1 VIDAAPQA
9 PARQMDNL
17 TSLFK
22 KYQNSVVTVWS
33 EIGQGTGF
41 VVDPAGLILT
51 NQHVVGPSE
60 YIAVQFDETR
70 KVEAKLVAFDAE
82 QDIAVLW
89 ANCAP
94 FPGVMAAPL
103 ASKLDGASLAEGERV
118 FTIGSPLNQQ
128 KILTAGIASKVEK
141 HTILSD
147 ININPGNS
155 GGPLFNSAGTVV
167 GITTFNKS
175 GGSGPGVSGIVR
187 IEEAELL
194 LARAKTK
201 MRDMQQPS
209 AALLP
214 VEPAGIYPID
224 ALKASLQRAKFDER
238 PYIFS
243 EGDYDVALITPVLK
257 YHLSEGANVEA
268 EKGKERRTKRNAA
281 SVQETFR
288 PLDDLKSWAEYI
300 GEYRPIIFIQA
311 SPKLRETLLLAWTR
325 NVAASNGRYVAPA
338 KMKFKTDFYRMK
350 LFCGGKEVQPIQP
363 GKVADVLNIS
373 PRRTRARRSPR
384 SLNRR
389 PSLKS
394 PRTLRLFEM
403 TGAIFPPGQTPQS
416 NSNSGLAIICALQIS
431 N

>member
-1 VIDAAPQA
+1 V
-9 PARQMDNL
+9 DNL
-17 TSLFK
+17 PALFK
-22 KYQNSVVTVWS
+22 KYENSVVTVWS

-70 KVEAKLVAFDAE
+70 KVEAKLVAFDAQ

-89 ANCAP
+89 ANCAV
-94 FPGVMAAPL
+94 FPGVIAAPL
-103 ASKLDGASLAEGERV
+103 ASKPDGPSVAEGERV
-118 FTIGSPLNQQ
+118 FTIGSPLNLQ
-128 KILTAGIASKVEK
+128 KILTSGVASKVEK

-194 LARAKTK
+194 LERAKAK

-214 VEPAGIYPID
+214 VEPAGVYPID

-243 EGDYDVALITPVLK
+243 EGDYDVVLITPVVK
-257 YHLSEGANVEA
+257 YHLTEGTDVAA
-268 EKGKERRTKRNAA
+268 EKEKERRTKKSAA

-300 GEYRPIIFIQA
+300 GEYRPILFIQA
-311 SPKLRETLLLAWTR
+311 SPKLRETFLSAWTR
-325 NVAASNGRYVAPA
+325 NVAASNGRYIAPA
-338 KMKFKTDFYRMK
+338 RMKFKTDFYRVK

-363 GKVADVLNIS
+363 GKVADVLNIHDEHYGRHV
-373 PRRTRARRSPR
+373 PGYLFLPLRRDFSDVWECHAGAFFRE
-384 SLNRR
+384 R
-389 PSLKS
+389 P
-394 PRTLRLFEM
+394 
-403 TGAIFPPGQTPQS
+403 G
-416 NSNSGLAIICALQIS
+416 
-431 N
+431 